1 MITARRAA
9 LPVALALACIAVY
22 WHALRSWFF
31 LDDFAWL
38 ILPRTIHSTRD
49 VWEALFTPRAQGTV
63 RVLSERLPFLVLPS
77 LFGINVWPFRV
88 LTFATQFANLALI
101 AAIGRRLTGSTLAG
115 AAAAVFWL
123 LCEPLATPMAWA
135 AAYNEIL
142 WAFLLLLSFYLLMRY
157 GETGQRKYLAGQWAA
172 YLLGF
177 GALELNAV
185 YPAIA
190 LLYAVLFARKLI
202 RPVLWLFIPAVLFAA
217 LHYAIAPRFTDP
229 AYRMYF
235 DRDLP
240 GTFFQLLTWALGP
253 IRIGERGLPRWGRF
267 GIRATAVIGV
277 GLLIFTVRRLWV
289 RDRLPLFLIGWF
301 VIIITPL
308 VPLKNHVTE
317 YYPAVPAIGLAW
329 LGGYGFA
336 SAVKSRSYLCAPRIA
351 ALILAGLYIGGNYA
365 EIRAETIWRRVHSR
379 RLQNALVRAEE
390 IHRAKPWT
398 TVLLDG
404 VDVELFS
411 AGLSDSP
418 FRLFGMPQVYIMP
431 ANMEELEKSPAPL
444 RHLEWYWISESDAHR
459 LLESGDGLA
468 LSIGNGTV
476 YDTTGRYRA
485 VFRDRPVGELTRV
498 DVGNPAHAAN
508 LAGDWYRIESGYRW
522 MGSSATVRL
531 GGPAR
536 KGEHLS
542 ISGFVPKTVLAAGP
556 IHLAV
561 SVDGTPVGQLAINYP
576 DQIEAAFPLPDS
588 CVGKP
593 AITVGLSVDHTV
605 TVPNDARKFGMVFG
619 HFEVK

>member
-9 LPVALALACIAVY
+9 LPVALALACIAIY

-31 LDDFAWL
+31 LDDYVWL
-38 ILPRTIHSTRD
+38 ILPRTIHSARD
-49 VWEALFTPRAQGTV
+49 LWEALFTPRAQGTV

-77 LFGINVWPFRV
+77 VFGINVWPFRI
-88 LTFATQFANLALI
+88 LTFATEFANLALV
-101 AAIGRRLTGSTLAG
+101 AAIGRRLTGSALAG
-115 AAAAVFWL
+115 VAAAVFWL

-135 AAYNEIL
+135 AAYNELL
-142 WAFLLLLSFYLLMRY
+142 WAFTLLLSFYFLLRFAES
-157 GETGQRKYLAGQWAA
+157 GNARFLAAQWAT

-190 LLYAVLFARKLI
+190 LLYAVLSARKLI
-202 RPVLWLFIPAVLFAA
+202 RSVLWLFIPALVFAA
-217 LHYAIAPRFTDP
+217 LHYAMAPRFTDP
-229 AYRMYF
+229 VYRMYF

-253 IRIGERGLPRWGRF
+253 IRIAERGLPRWGRF
-267 GIRATAVIGV
+267 GIRATAAIGL
-277 GLLIFTVRRLWV
+277 GLLIFTVRRLWA

-301 VIIITPL
+301 VIIIAPL

-317 YYPAVPAIGLAW
+317 YYPAIPAIGLAW
-329 LGGYGFA
+329 LGGYAFA
-336 SAVKSRSYLCAPRIA
+336 SALKIRSYSWAPRIA
-351 ALILAGLYIGGNYA
+351 ALVLAGLYLGGNYA

-379 RLQNALVRAEE
+379 RLQHVLIRAEQ
-390 IHRAKPWT
+390 IHRTKPWT

-411 AGLSDSP
+411 AGFSDNP
-418 FRLFGMPQVYIMP
+418 FRLFGMPQVYILP
-431 ANMEELEKSPAPL
+431 ANMEELENSPAAL
-444 RHLEWYWISESDAHR
+444 RYLEWYWISESDAHR
-459 LLESGDGLA
+459 LLESGQGLA
-468 LSIGNGTV
+468 LSLGNDRV
-476 YDTTGRYRA
+476 YDTTDRYRI
-485 VFRDRPVGELTRV
+485 VFKGRPVGELARV
-498 DVGNPAHAAN
+498 DVSNPSHAAN
-508 LAGDWYRIESGYRW
+508 LSGDWYRIESGFRW
-522 MGSSATVRL
+522 MGRSANVRL
-531 GGPAR
+531 AGPAR

-542 ISGFVPKTVLAAGP
+542 ISGFVPKTVLARGP
-556 IHLAV
+556 IHLSV
-561 SVDGTPVGQLAINYP
+561 SVDGSPLGALAIRYP

-588 CVGKP
+588 CVGRP
-593 AITVGLSVDHTV
+593 SITVGLSVDHTA